1 MSAIVRYPH
10 LQADVDGQVR
20 IEGTRYKVLHHAGEH
35 YHFGWSA
42 EELLAQHR
50 PGQTP
55 LRYDLLLPQGT
66 AGTLD
71 INGSQSVRVEA
82 DLPGTLRAL
91 PGVRTVKVA
100 MTKPWLQG

>member
-1 MSAIVRYPH
+1 MAGTHRGATAGRCGPRARPQLGQGH
-10 LQADVDGQVR
+10 LGGR
-20 IEGTRYKVLHHAGEH
+20 PRGILHE
-35 YHFGWSA
+35 
-42 EELLAQHR
+42 HR

-55 LRYDLLLPQGT
+55 LRYDLLLPKGT